1 MNLQRFNELMKSPI
15 PLGQTTREWQYF
27 LEFVHSYFRIR
38 NVLNPIIVEIGVWH
52 NAQKPFYRELLN
64 AEHIGI
70 DVNRTGP
77 GHPDI
82 VGNSHDPKTLAALKA
97 RLAGRPIDLL
107 FIDGDHTYDSV
118 RRDYELYGP
127 LAKYLVALHDISL
140 VRWHDDPSDVI
151 YFWQK
156 LVEMEKQY
164 TCLTFKRYNPPPA
177 YVMDQMGIGLVIKE
191 PT

>member
-1 MNLQRFNELMKSPI
+1 MNIQRFNELIKSPT
-15 PLGQTTREWQYF
+15 PLGQTIREWQYF
-27 LEFVHSYFRIR
+27 LEFVHAYFRIR
-38 NVLNPIIVEIGVWH
+38 NILNPVVVEIGVWH

-70 DVNRTGP
+70 DIS

-82 VGNSHDPKTLAALKA
+82 LGDSRSAITVEKLRV

-107 FIDGDHTYDSV
+107 FIDGDHAYDSV
-118 RRDYELYGP
+118 RRDYELYAP
-127 LAKYLVALHDISL
+127 LAKYLIALHDISL

-151 YFWQK
+151 YYWQK

-177 YVMDQMGIGLVIKE
+177 YVLDQMGIGLIIKE
-191 PT
+191 PA